1 VEVRSKTLLVG
12 LGNDFMGDDGVG
24 VAVAKILEKRGLPPN
39 VDLLEGSVDGFT
51 LLELMPRYERV
62 IVVDAAD
69 MGLEPGE
76 WRAFEAKPEL
86 LGKNLRTL
94 THLFSLGEALE
105 LAERL
110 GLNLPPIKIYAIQPK
125 FIGFTGKLRLTS
137 SVARAAQAV
146 VASLQK
152 ELN

>member
-1 VEVRSKTLLVG
+1 MKGKILLVG

-24 VAVAKILEKRGLPPN
+24 VAVAKIIEKRGLLPN
-39 VDLLEGSVDGFT
+39 VDLLEGSIDGFT
-51 LLELMPRYERV
+51 LLGLMPKYDRV

-76 WRAFEAKPEL
+76 WRAFDAKAEL
-86 LGKNLRTL
+86 LGRNLKTF
-94 THLFSLGEALE
+94 THFFSLGEALE

-110 GLNLPPIKIYAIQPK
+110 GLELPPVKIYAIQPK

-137 SVARAAQAV
+137 PVAKAARAV
-146 VASLQK
+146 VASLQS